1 MKSKHMFLNARL
13 LIAGVILI
21 GGILL
26 LLPQNGVMAWIESG
40 SMDTFTDDMTSAN
53 TIVSDRLILSIEKI
67 NHSMVYSS
75 EQFAMIMNNA
85 GEHVQT
91 VFDTINA
98 MTPFCGS
105 KSNIPPIRI
114 TPAINSLAFRNICLL
129 FILHYLR

>member
-1 MKSKHMFLNARL
+1 MKSNHMFLNARL

-53 TIVSDRLILSIEKI
+53 TVVSDMIVLGIEKI
-67 NHSMVYSS
+67 NHSMIYSS

-91 VFDTINA
+91 VFDTINV
-98 MTPFCGS
+98 FENNLDG
-105 KSNIPPIRI
+105 
-114 TPAINSLAFRNICLL
+114 LFFRE
-129 FILHYLR
+129 